1 MTKMT
6 YVDALEIAI
15 EHLGSPEA
23 VERLTA
29 LRDTLVKRA
38 ETPRKPSAKAIEARN
53 FRETIEDWIS
63 HKGYTTFTA
72 KEIAQEFGVT
82 TQRVTAALTAL
93 VKLGVYVKGD
103 GWYEVA
109 GE

>member
-53 FRETIEDWIS
+53 FRETIEDWNFS
-63 HKGYTTFTA
+63 QGLHVLYGKGNRA
-72 KEIAQEFGVT
+72 GVWCNHSARDRRLDRACQT
-82 TQRVTAALTAL
+82 GRVCQ
-93 VKLGVYVKGD
+93 G
-103 GWYEVA
+103 
-109 GE
+109 

>member
-1 MTKMT
+1 MT
-6 YVDALEIAI
+6 YVDALDLAI
-15 EHLGSPEA
+15 EHLDSPEA

-29 LRDTLVKRA
+29 LRNTLVKRA

-93 VKLGVYVKGD
+93 VKLGVYIKGD

>member
-6 YVDALEIAI
+6 YVDALDLAI
-15 EHLGSPEA
+15 EHLDSPEA
-23 VERLTA
+23 VARLTA
-29 LRDTLVKRA
+29 LRDTLIKRA
-38 ETPRKPSAKAIEARN
+38 QTPRKPSAKAREARN
-53 FRETIEDWIS
+53 FRELVEDYILN
-63 HKGYTTFTA
+63 KGYATFTA
-72 KEIAQEFGVT
+72 KELAQELNTT

-93 VKLGVYVKGD
+93 VKIGVFVKGD